1 MTTIK
6 KTIKKATEAVKQK
19 TIKTVTKS
27 FTVVNGN
34 GTVQGTFK
42 TLTDA
47 KKFAQETGF
56 KVQE

>member
-6 KTIKKATEAVKQK
+6 KTIKKATEAIKQK
-19 TIKTVTKS
+19 TITKS

-47 KKFAQETGF
+47 KKFGQETGF

>member
-6 KTIKKATEAVKQK
+6 KTIKKVAD
-19 TIKTVTKS
+19 TIKEKTTKTFS
-27 FTVVNGN
+27 VVNGN